1 MTVCK
6 TTALLGV
13 MGSTYTSAEAL
24 SSMAAR
30 ALFYPS
36 LLYNVTRSSLQEN
49 WHWFDE
55 ITEVRDASRVHIIIC
70 FLLRHTVHRT
80 SAA

>member
-1 MTVCK
+1 MG
-6 TTALLGV
+6 TA
-13 MGSTYTSAEAL
+13 YTSAEAL
-24 SSMAAR
+24 SSIAAR

-55 ITEVRDASRVHIIIC
+55 ITEVCAGPR
-70 FLLRHTVHRT
+70 RT
-80 SAA
+80 

>member
-1 MTVCK
+1 MA
-6 TTALLGV
+6 TA
-13 MGSTYTSAEAL
+13 YTSAEAL
-24 SSMAAR
+24 SSIAAR

-55 ITEVRDASRVHIIIC
+55 ITEVCAGSPAQSIIHC
-70 FLLRHTVHRT
+70 LRSLCT
-80 SAA
+80 